1 VRRHVVAALV
11 DRNVAA
17 FELGVVHEVFGL
29 DRSEYADP
37 WYEFRVV
44 RTHDGPVSVTNGDWS
59 INTPW
64 TIDDIDDVDTLIV
77 PVWPGRGEPT
87 SPALLHRIREAHERG
102 ARIVSVCSGA
112 FLLAEAGLLDGR
124 RATTH
129 WIYAAE
135 MARQYPKV
143 DVDPNVL
150 FVEAGDRIYT
160 SAGTA
165 AGIDLCL
172 HLVRLDHGAEV
183 ANAIARRMVV
193 PPQRDGGQAQF
204 VDAPVPDVPADDP
217 IGRTLDW
224 AIANLDQPLSVEDM
238 ARQAMVSPRS
248 FARRFRAA
256 TGTTPMQWLARQR
269 VLHAQRLLET
279 TDLPVEIV
287 AQRSGFGT
295 ATGLRMHFRR
305 LAGTSPLAYR
315 RAFRLDDTPGTEPA
329 TAGADGSRAGAG
341 AGALAAG
348 GSGTG
353 NGGPGVANGASGVG
367 ATSRADG
374 VSGARAGRRFARRPA
389 PALAAASHS
398 RPDPLATHAAT
409 PGRSD
414 AVATHA
420 SAPTRPDAGAAGG
433 GGA

>member
-1 VRRHVVAALV
+1 VRRHIVAALV

-37 WYEFRVV
+37 WYEFRVI

-64 TIDDIDDVDTLIV
+64 TLDDIGDVDTLIV
-77 PVWPGRGEPT
+77 PVWPGHGEPT
-87 SPALLHRIREAHERG
+87 SPEVLGRIREAHERG

-129 WIYAAE
+129 WVYAAE
-135 MARQYPKV
+135 LARQYPKV
-143 DVDPNVL
+143 EVDPNVL

-183 ANAIARRMVV
+183 ANALARRMVV

-204 VDAPVPDVPADDP
+204 VDAPVPDVPSDDP

-315 RAFRLDDTPGTEPA
+315 RAFRLVDDASAA
-329 TAGADGSRAGAG
+329 TASTDAGVRAGAG
-341 AGALAAG
+341 AGAG
-348 GSGTG
+348 GSAVSAG
-353 NGGPGVANGASGVG
+353 AGAS
-367 ATSRADG
+367 SRADG
-374 VSGARAGRRFARRPA
+374 VSGARAGRRFARRPGSG
-389 PALAAASHS
+389 LAAASHS
-398 RPDPLATHAAT
+398 RPDT
-409 PGRSD
+409 PARI
-414 AVATHA
+414 
-420 SAPTRPDAGAAGG
+420 RPHAGAAGPTTSPG
-433 GGA
+433 MGASAADTDTDAAALDGAVS